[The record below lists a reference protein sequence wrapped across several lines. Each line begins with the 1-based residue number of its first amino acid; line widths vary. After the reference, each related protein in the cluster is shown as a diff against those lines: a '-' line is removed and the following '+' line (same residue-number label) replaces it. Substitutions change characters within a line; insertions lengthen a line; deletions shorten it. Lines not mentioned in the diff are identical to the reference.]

1 MLWNHGVLLQL
12 LCFVSERKA
21 GLGADFWGKF
31 FELLLVMDWVIV
43 LALYFSSLANSSTAK
58 YTFAIKASRSIWRRL
73 LLVPRESL

>member
-1 MLWNHGVLLQL
+1 M

-21 GLGADFWGKF
+21 GLGADFLGKF

-58 YTFAIKASRSIWRRL
+58 YTFAIKESKQVHLAAIAVGSSRVA
-73 LLVPRESL
+73 LV